1 MKRNTIIG
9 VLSALFMISCSS
21 NNEPL
26 SYPTIEKIID
36 LSTNLEISL
45 DSDGI
50 PYYDGYSV
58 SEDQFNE
65 YVVGAGWGNTND
77 KYEVVDNSG
86 AIYLTDLE
94 LWEPG
99 FVYNFYVES
108 VGQLTEYDDSYRL
121 AYGDAPLLYK
131 NEDYVYCPD
140 GTVRLSDGSFL
151 MRVVYASADVIQAFK
166 YLYTDSDGKDHYALC
181 TFQKMTQEKLNKFL
195 TTYLTDYYEY
205 ISKLTSNP

>member
-1 MKRNTIIG
+1 MKRLIFI
-9 VLSALFMISCSS
+9 LSSILICISCSELNDS
-21 NNEPL
+21 QRYLE
-26 SYPTIEKIID
+26 IEALINTY
-36 LSTNLEISL
+36 SELEISV

-50 PYYDGYSV
+50 PYYKGYSV
-58 SEDQFNE
+58 SKEKFNE

-99 FVYNFYVES
+99 FVYNFYVGS

-131 NEDYVYCPD
+131 NEDYVYYPD
-140 GTVRLSDGSFL
+140 GTVRLSDGSFF

-166 YLYTDSDGKDHYALC
+166 YLYTDSDGKAHYALC
-181 TFQKMTQEKLNKFL
+181 TFQKMTQEKLTKFR

-205 ISKLTSNP
+205 ISKLSSNL